1 MWCFMADSFE
11 NVEDKIVEDEKRRR
25 KLDEK
30 GSSVKPEAVEKTEFY
45 ADKKRKEYIAD
56 NVEETKNVQ

>member
-1 MWCFMADSFE
+1 MTDGTEKLE
-11 NVEDKIVEDEKRRR
+11 NKIAQDEKRRR
-25 KLDEK
+25 RLNREK
-30 GSSVKPEAVEKTEFY
+30 SSIKPETAEKAEYF

>member
-1 MWCFMADSFE
+1 MTDDTEKVE
-11 NVEDKIVEDEKRRR
+11 NKIVQDEKRRR
-25 KLDEK
+25 RLNREK
-30 GSSVKPEAVEKTEFY
+30 SSIKPETVEKTEYF

>member
-1 MWCFMADSFE
+1 MTNDTEKIE
-11 NVEDKIVEDEKRRR
+11 NKIAQDEKRRR
-25 KLDEK
+25 RLNREQ
-30 GSSVKPEAVEKTEFY
+30 SSIKPETVEKTEYF